1 MKLDNVYPEGNPL
14 PAEDRTQAQTDGVPE
29 SAGPRNAGRILP
41 LIPREMMGNGDVFFL
56 YGPSRLHCRAC
67 PEETRAEAMA

>member
-1 MKLDNVYPEGNPL
+1 MNLDYVYPGGNPL
-14 PAEDRTQAQTDGVPE
+14 PTEDRTQAQTDGMPE
-29 SAGPRNAGRILP
+29 SAGRRMQGEYFPWFPENVGG
-41 LIPREMMGNGDVFFL
+41 GNVFFL